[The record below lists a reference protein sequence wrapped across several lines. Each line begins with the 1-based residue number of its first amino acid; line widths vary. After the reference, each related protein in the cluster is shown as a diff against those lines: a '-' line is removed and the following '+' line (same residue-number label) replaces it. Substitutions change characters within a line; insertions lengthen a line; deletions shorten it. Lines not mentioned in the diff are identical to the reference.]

1 MFLVAMIQAH
11 PVLWAGPMTSNRC
24 QVLPYR
30 FIFASGQILNG
41 GCYICEV
48 ELSATQLDGP
58 SGCIGNF
65 AVAR

>member
-1 MFLVAMIQAH
+1 
-11 PVLWAGPMTSNRC
+11 MTSNRS
-24 QVLPYR
+24 LFWPHN
-30 FIFASGQILNG
+30 FIFASGQIFDG

-48 ELSATQLDGP
+48 ELSATQLDDP